1 MGRSLSWSVP
11 HSWPRT
17 KGFLT
22 DVVLATTFRVVIAVT
37 KKKNRKVPPGPE
49 FVLDAELVPS
59 PERMSYGAPRI
70 YFPFDVLELG
80 RSFTTKRHLGT
91 VRKAI
96 RRYRAESSTENEYAA
111 RELVTGGCRVWRMK

>member
-1 MGRSLSWSVP
+1 MGQSLSVSVP
-11 HSWPRT
+11 HSFPRT

-22 DVVLATTFRVVIAVT
+22 SVVPSVTFSRVTIVT
-37 KKKNRKVPPGPE
+37 KKKNRKVPPWPE
-49 FVLDAELVPS
+49 YVLDAEMVPT
-59 PERMSYGAPRI
+59 PERAFYGAPRV

-111 RELVTGGCRVWRMK
+111 RELDSGGCRVWRMK